1 MARRRTTQTGMDD
14 RIPGEAMSDVAGVRS
29 KAEAGGGKV
38 AALGRRAVNS
48 FFYRTGLRRAAA
60 VPNGWKPDPHWVQVG
75 SGPLEGG
82 WLFLDRDS
90 PAYWG
95 HEMAEGRF
103 DGFVY
108 DEVERLGGAEGATF
122 WDVGAHIGYHSF
134 CFAALAGPNGR
145 VFAFEPNPYNTER
158 FRLHLERNPA
168 LAGRIKLQ
176 SLALSNA
183 DGDAAFEFSPVI
195 DDGTST
201 GSHLS
206 EASLPSE
213 PSAYADFRRTTVK
226 TARADTLL
234 ETRSIPAPTIM
245 KIDVEGAEQLVLE
258 GATGLLTTARP
269 LLFVEIHNIS
279 QMFYVQRILLSVGY
293 EMGILDAEHA
303 SLSRCFTVA
312 RPTRAD
318 RPVERGSTLE
328 GM

>member
-1 MARRRTTQTGMDD
+1 MN
-14 RIPGEAMSDVAGVRS
+14 DVVGSRS
-29 KAEAGGGKV
+29 NEDAGGGKV

-48 FFYRTGLRRAAA
+48 FFYRTGLRREA
-60 VPNGWKPDPHWVQVG
+60 VVPIEWTANPGWLQVEG
-75 SGPLEGG
+75 GPLEGG
-82 WLFLDRDS
+82 WLLLDRDS
-90 PAYWG
+90 PAYWE

-103 DGFVY
+103 DPFIY
-108 DEVERLGGAEGATF
+108 DEVERWGETEGATF

-145 VFAFEPNPYNTER
+145 VFAFEPNPYNIER
-158 FRLHLERNPA
+158 FKLHLERNPE
-168 LAGRIKLQ
+168 LAGRITLQ

-183 DGDAAFEFSPVI
+183 DGQASFEFSPIV

-213 PSAYADFRRTTVK
+213 PSEYAHFRRTTVT

-234 ETRSIPAPTIM
+234 ESGNIPAPTVM

-258 GATGLLTTARP
+258 GATGLLATARP
-269 LLFVEIHNIS
+269 LLFVEVHNIS
-279 QMFYVQRILLSVGY
+279 QMFYVQRILLSADY
-293 EMGILDAEHA
+293 EMAILDAEHA

-312 RPTRAD
+312 RPRRVD
-318 RPVERGSTLE
+318 RPGKRDTTWE